1 MYPLKYT
8 KIAELVRCFG
18 NVSSSNFMDSKSI
31 SLDFIEWFVGFVDG
45 EGTFSFS
52 KNRNSYGFTVPQSV
66 YNRRCL
72 EYIQQ
77 TLKVGSITN
86 DGPNDLQWRVR
97 DQFILLHFIIPLIDQ
112 YPLRTVKHYSY
123 SIFKEALMTND
134 VNRLGYLKEQLSLI
148 PPHFKSPFTDKP
160 TKNWIIGFVEGS
172 FYIESDRGRLVHGF
186 NVKQKKDKH
195 VLELIRSEL
204 GICANVV
211 PGCWKVQ
218 TKNINNL
225 FSVINYFQGKLVGM
239 KSVELEIWAYSFFN
253 YRGNNPKLKVVRE
266 TMRNMRSAH
275 KTSTKW
281 K

>member
-1 MYPLKYT
+1 MVS
-8 KIAELVRCFG
+8 LVRCFCS
-18 NVSSSNFMDSKSI
+18 VPSSNLMDSKSI

-52 KNRNSYGFTVPQSV
+52 KNRNSYAFTFKVPQSV

-97 DQFILLHFIIPLIDQ
+97 DKFILLHYIIPLIDQ
-112 YPLRTVKHYSY
+112 YPLRTVKHHSY

-134 VNRLGYLKEQLSLI
+134 VNRLDHLKEQLSLI
-148 PPHFKSPFTDKP
+148 PPHYKSPFTDKP
-160 TKNWIIGFVEGS
+160 TKNWIIGFIEAEGS
-172 FYIESDRGRLVHGF
+172 FYIESDRGRLLHGF
-186 NVKQKKDKH
+186 NIKQKKDKH

-211 PGCWKVQ
+211 LSGGCWKVQ
-218 TKNINNL
+218 TKNVSNL
-225 FSVINYFQGKLVGM
+225 FSVISYLQGQLVGM
-239 KSVELEIWAYSFFN
+239 KSVELNIWAHSFIYF
-253 YRGNNPKLKVVRE
+253 RGNNPKLREVRE
-266 TMRNMRSAH
+266 SIRNMRNAH
-275 KTSTKW
+275 KTSPK
-281 K
+281 KR